1 MTFVALFA
9 ALTAACA
16 VLPPFPPP
24 FVPAPIVVQN
34 IGVMLAGSILGARR
48 GSLSMALFV
57 VLVAVGMPLL
67 TGWRGGFGVILGPT
81 GGFILSW
88 IPAAFVVGGLVGRR
102 WSRLGFRNLFVFNVI
117 GGVGVVYLIGV
128 PWLAAVANRARQG
141 GRGVHRVHPGDLA
154 KAVVASFAA
163 LIVKRSYPQTRH
175 TRRGRPAA
183 QRVDQDRRIQQQAGH
198 RQRDCRPSPCRCR
211 RTHAPGSSSHS
222 CPVSSRL
229 PSAASFSSQRR
240 SSSSPRA
247 ISSATNALRLLA
259 PARLSSSATSASSN
273 ARCIRMGRR

>member
-88 IPAAFVVGGLVGRR
+88 IPAAFVVGGLVERR

-117 GGVGVVYLIGV
+117 GGIGVVYLM
-128 PWLAAVANRARQG
+128 ARRRRQQSSA
-141 GRGVHRVHPGDLA
+141 RRSRCPPC
-154 KAVVASFAA
+154 SF
-163 LIVKRSYPQTRH
+163 
-175 TRRGRPAA
+175 
-183 QRVDQDRRIQQQAGH
+183 
-198 RQRDCRPSPCRCR
+198 
-211 RTHAPGSSSHS
+211 
-222 CPVSSRL
+222 PVIW
-229 PSAASFSSQRR
+229 PRR
-240 SSSSPRA
+240 SS
-247 ISSATNALRLLA
+247 
-259 PARLSSSATSASSN
+259 
-273 ARCIRMGRR
+273 RRSRR